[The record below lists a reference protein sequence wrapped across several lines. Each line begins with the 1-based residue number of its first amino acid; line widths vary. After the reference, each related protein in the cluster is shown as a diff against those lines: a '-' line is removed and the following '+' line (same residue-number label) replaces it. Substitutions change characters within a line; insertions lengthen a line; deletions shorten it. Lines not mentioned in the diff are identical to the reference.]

1 MHFSGK
7 EANDSDLTVVDL
19 TTASFKKLEP
29 LDISIYGYIL
39 DMALVAQN
47 RLLLCTYNK
56 LVLVDSQQD
65 KVKFEL
71 NLMNQPGRVCIINKD
86 CAAVKTSTYDNE
98 KLQYMHYIKIKDDTL
113 KPGERVR
120 VSVSGCIKGICA
132 MKDNLAVSYV
142 YPPAV
147 AIITKKG
154 KVINRIGNDTAEREI
169 FISPWY
175 LTASS
180 DYEHIFV
187 SDHGTNTITMLNP
200 DLQVLNTFS
209 NQRLLNSTHGLSMW
223 NDQVLVC
230 GGASNNI
237 VLLDPSSGRM
247 STILDEKDGI
257 DRPGFLAFCHQTKT
271 LFITPFFR
279 NDNIQPYQ
287 LQ

>member
-1 MHFSGK
+1 LHFSGK

-19 TTASFKKLEP
+19 TTPSFKKLEP

-47 RLLLCTYNK
+47 RLLVCTYNK
-56 LVLVDSQQD
+56 LLLVDSQQD

-71 NLMNQPGRVCIINKD
+71 NAFNLMSHPERVCIINKD
-86 CAAVKTSTYDNE
+86 CAAVKTLTDY
-98 KLQYMHYIKIKDDTL
+98 KVQYIHYIKIKDDTL
-113 KPGERVR
+113 ELGE
-120 VSVSGCIKGICA
+120 SVGISITGRIKGICA
-132 MKDNLAVSYV
+132 MKDNLAVSND
-142 YPPAV
+142 YPPTV
-147 AIITKKG
+147 AIITMKG
-154 KVINRIGNDTAEREI
+154 KVIKKIDNDTAKREI
-169 FISPWY
+169 FITPRF

-187 SDHGTNTITMLNP
+187 SDYGTNTITMLNP

-209 NQRLLNSTHGLSMW
+209 DHNLLHSPCNLIMW

-230 GGASNNI
+230 GGGSHNI
-237 VLLDPSSGRM
+237 VLLDPSSGQM

-257 DRPGFLAFCHQTKT
+257 DWPGVLAFCHQTRT

-279 NDNIQPYQ
+279 YNIQRYQ